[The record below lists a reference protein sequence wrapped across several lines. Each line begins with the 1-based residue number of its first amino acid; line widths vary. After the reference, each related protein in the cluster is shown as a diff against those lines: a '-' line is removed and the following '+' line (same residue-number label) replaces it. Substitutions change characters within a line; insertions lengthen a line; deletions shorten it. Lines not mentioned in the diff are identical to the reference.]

1 MNYLLDIKL
10 KLELPE
16 GADKDSAEIVMEY
29 LMNKLY
35 DELEYFNFENKYIE
49 NNVCK
54 IVHIDDNWED
64 PENKYNWR

>member
-16 GADKDSAEIVMEY
+16 GVEKDSAEIVMEY
-29 LMNKLY
+29 LMSKLY

>member
-16 GADKDSAEIVMEY
+16 GVEKDSAEIVMEY
-29 LMNKLY
+29 LMSKLY
-35 DELEYFNFENKYIE
+35 DELEQFNFESKHIE

-54 IVHIDDNWED
+54 IVHIDDSWED